1 MTEVIMSLAGPLA
14 ACDVSGPVLCREW
27 LLNDQSQLFARS
39 KEKNAMEQVELSC
52 LARLRRLPLSS
63 LANLYLNEQD
73 ALREATNLRNA
84 FGEALVVVS
93 TPPRFASKEGVAL
106 LASVASEAKIHVV
119 VGTTPPEDKEFEVQV
134 ASVVTDLAAGIGQF
148 WPGFIG
154 EIEGTD
160 LGALAVAVEA
170 QRRSQAPILITGEVS
185 DDAFRILDD
194 AIWRRCA
201 FFDVPS
207 EPALIEIQAR
217 GALIGF
223 SAPPGA
229 ADVSWQD
236 GGRLPPHAK
245 GLGELR
251 RALPHRPGC
260 LWWARP
266 WLCFGACFSSR

>member
-1 MTEVIMSLAGPLA
+1 MDLWMIFQFSHSLKN
-14 ACDVSGPVLCREW
+14 VSFEETILFRIS
-27 LLNDQSQLFARS
+27 SQ
-39 KEKNAMEQVELSC
+39 
-52 LARLRRLPLSS
+52 
-63 LANLYLNEQD
+63 
-73 ALREATNLRNA
+73 
-84 FGEALVVVS
+84 
-93 TPPRFASKEGVAL
+93 
-106 LASVASEAKIHVV
+106 
-119 VGTTPPEDKEFEVQV
+119 DKEFEVQV

-236 GGRLPPHAK
+236 R
-245 GLGELR
+245 
-251 RALPHRPGC
+251 
-260 LWWARP
+260 
-266 WLCFGACFSSR
+266 